1 MFPVITAERNLQNM
15 NDEKNMTSAQNAQ
28 PKEWKKIL
36 KIVGNVFLWLF
47 VAFALVV
54 TILAFAAQRS
64 SDGIPSIGGKCYM
77 SVLSDSMN
85 IKKTTDPEVVEQI
98 SQYEA
103 KGFKKGDMI
112 IVKKLTEQQKTELKV
127 GDVISY
133 HTDKINKGQE
143 EINTHRIVEI
153 VYNEKGE
160 VYSYITQGDN
170 REMSQTTDDPVQ
182 WQYVI
187 AKYTGSR
194 VPGLGGFLG
203 FLQKPTGFLVII
215 VLPLVL
221 FFGYEVFVFI
231 KTLLSIK
238 NSGKKVISSADEE
251 LIKQRAVEEYL
262 RQQAAAKAAEEA
274 NQAQEQQEQPP
285 EEPKE

>member
-1 MFPVITAERNLQNM
+1 M

-64 SDGIPSIGGKCYM
+64 ADGVPSIGGKCYM
-77 SVLSDSMN
+77 TVLSDSMN
-85 IKKTTDPEVVEQI
+85 AKKTTDEAVLEQLAG
-98 SQYEA
+98 YKV
-103 KGFKKGDMI
+103 KGFKKGDLI
-112 IVKKLTEQQKTELKV
+112 IGKKLTGTQKLELKV

-133 HTDKINKGQE
+133 LTDINGDGREE
-143 EINTHRIVEI
+143 EINSHRIIAINYDENGEI
-153 VYNEKGE
+153 
-160 VYSYITQGDN
+160 YSYTTQGDN
-170 REMSQTTDDPVQ
+170 REMSTVPDEPVR